1 MVTETIARNENPKLV
16 KEEFLNSL
24 RESDTVEER
33 AFNIR
38 NIINQNETI
47 HRIKRY
53 EEVIKTGNKKTIRYE
68 AIQG

>member
-1 MVTETIARNENPKLV
+1 MVAETIARNENPKLV

-33 AFNIR
+33 AFNLR

-53 EEVIKTGNKKTIRYE
+53 EEIIKTGNKK
-68 AIQG
+68 Q